1 MPKFME
7 TKQIIHIASEIV
19 VLVALTVYFTQKN
32 KRLSKHIQELAE
44 RLEQQE
50 DVIQRH
56 EQVIRRMVDIIN
68 SMGPKRAQSQSQPQ
82 HTQSKSQNHTKK
94 TTKHSSL
101 PQAQITIHTQDPS
114 QARHAPTSFF
124 HTESNPAKFNPL
136 AAIFGGRPAPRPSTT
151 TQADIEEISDSESEH
166 SISESESEDNLDAD
180 LKDELGELSKAAEEN
195 DLKSNDQEDKEN
207 GEE

>member
-1 MPKFME
+1 ME

-68 SMGPKRAQSQSQPQ
+68 SMGPKRTQSQPQ
-82 HTQSKSQNHTKK
+82 HTQPKSQNHTKK

-114 QARHAPTSFF
+114 QARHAPASIF
-124 HTESNPAKFNPL
+124 HTESNQPKFNPL
-136 AAIFGGRPAPRPSTT
+136 TAIFGGRPAPRPSTAA
-151 TQADIEEISDSESEH
+151 QVNIEEVSDSESDH

-180 LKDELGELSKAAEEN
+180 LKDEFGELSKAAEEN
-195 DLKSNDQEDKEN
+195 DLKSNDQENKEN

>member
-1 MPKFME
+1 ME

-68 SMGPKRAQSQSQPQ
+68 SMGPKRPQSQPHAQ
-82 HTQSKSQNHTKK
+82 PKPKSQNHIKK

-101 PQAQITIHTQDPS
+101 PQAQITIHTQDSS
-114 QARHAPTSFF
+114 QARHAPAPFF
-124 HTESNPAKFNPL
+124 HAESNPL
-136 AAIFGGRPAPRPSTT
+136 TAIFGGRSAPRPSTAH
-151 TQADIEEISDSESEH
+151 ADIEEVTDSESEH
-166 SISESESEDNLDAD
+166 SESESESEEKLDAD
-180 LKDELGELSKAAEEN
+180 LEDELCELTKAAEEN
-195 DLKSNDQEDKEN
+195 DLKSNDEENKEN